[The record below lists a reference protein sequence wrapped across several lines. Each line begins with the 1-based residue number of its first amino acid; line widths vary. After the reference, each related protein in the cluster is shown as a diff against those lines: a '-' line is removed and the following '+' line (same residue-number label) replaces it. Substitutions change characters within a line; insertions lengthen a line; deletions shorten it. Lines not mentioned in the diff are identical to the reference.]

1 MLTDRQ
7 NEIWNLYEE
16 LGSAIKVSKKLGVA
30 RQTID
35 AAIKTIK
42 IKRAKMGIT
51 DDMDIS
57 PHVGA
62 GYSVKGVSTL
72 VDDEG
77 NAKLRWVKTNA
88 DAAAQEAAMRAT
100 IDAMKE
106 EIKPVKKIKKT
117 KTHKSSKLLNLYT
130 ITDYHLGML
139 AWEEETGDDW
149 NTQLAEDALV
159 AWFEQAIAQSP
170 DSEEAVFC
178 ELGDFLHWD
187 GFDAVTPMSGHL
199 LDADTRFQK
208 LVRVAIRV
216 LRRVIGMLLVKHDRL
231 KVIMAEGNHDMSS
244 SIWLRELFHT
254 LYDNEPRVTIDT
266 NPDPYYC
273 VEHGKC
279 SLFFHH
285 GHKKN
290 FKAISEVFAAKF
302 REVFGRTIHSFA
314 HMGHYHHTK
323 VDENNLMVLEQHR
336 TLSGKDAYSS
346 RGGYMSGRDAK
357 VITYHADHGEVSR
370 VTINYDMLKA
380 PD

>member
-7 NEIWNLYEE
+7 NEVWAAYEKE
-16 LGSAIKVSKKLGVA
+16 GSATKAAKALGIA
-30 RQTID
+30 RQTVD
-35 AAIKTIK
+35 TALKVIK
-42 IKRAKMGIT
+42 IKRAKMGLT
-51 DDMDIS
+51 DNMDVT
-57 PHVGA
+57 PHVGS
-62 GYSVKGVSTL
+62 GYGIKGVSTL
-72 VDDEG
+72 VGEDG
-77 NAKLRWVKTNA
+77 KAKLRWVKTSV
-88 DAAAQEAAMRAT
+88 DAEAQEAAMCAT
-100 IDAMKE
+100 IAAMKE
-106 EIKPVKKIKKT
+106 EIKPVKKVKKT
-117 KTHKSSKLLNLYT
+117 KAPKSSELMNLYT

-139 AWEEETGDDW
+139 AWKEETGDDW
-149 NTQLAEDALV
+149 DTQIAEDTLV
-159 AWFEQAIAQSP
+159 AWFEQAMAQSP
-170 DSEEAVFC
+170 DSEKATFC
-178 ELGDFLHWD
+178 QLGDFLHWD

-216 LRRVIGMLLVKHDRL
+216 LRRVIGMLLVKHDEVH
-231 KVIMAEGNHDMSS
+231 VIMAEGNHDMSS

-285 GHKKN
+285 GHNKN
-290 FKAISEVFAAKF
+290 FKAISEVFTAKF
-302 REVFGRTIHSFA
+302 REVFGRTLHSFA

-323 VDENNLMVLEQHR
+323 VEENNLMVLEQHR

-357 VITYHADHGEVSR
+357 VITYHVEYGEVSR
-370 VTINYDMLKA
+370 VTINYDMLM
-380 PD
+380 